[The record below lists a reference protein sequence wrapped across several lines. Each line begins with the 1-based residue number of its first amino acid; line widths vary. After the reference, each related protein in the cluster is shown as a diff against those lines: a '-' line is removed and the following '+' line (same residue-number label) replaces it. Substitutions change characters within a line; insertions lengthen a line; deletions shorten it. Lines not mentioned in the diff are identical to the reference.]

1 MPVVIGPIIPI
12 LASVALMILGSGALG
27 TLIGIRLAGGGQG
40 PLVVGVITAAYYA
53 GLTLGSLQC
62 FRLIT
67 RVGHIRAFAAFAS
80 IFSAVTLGHGLSS
93 DLFVWT
99 GLRFI
104 EGVCLAGIYMCV
116 ESWLNDHA
124 TNETRGKILSQYM
137 VTLYAAM
144 AASQQLINF
153 DQPGGPF
160 LFMIIAI
167 LLSLSLVPI
176 ALTRATAP
184 TLPDVTALGLR
195 KLYQASPLGI
205 AGVFLSGALTG
216 SLYGLGPVFAAQS
229 GFGVSGTAL
238 FMTIL
243 IAGGVFL
250 QWPLGRL
257 SDVFDRRRVIIVL
270 SIALAIAGVLLLF
283 VHSED
288 GFLFPALT
296 LTFGGLL
303 FSLYPMSM
311 AHTNDHIQREEMV
324 AASGGLILLNSFG
337 AILGP
342 LAAAST
348 MSVAGP
354 SGLFVFSSI
363 AAAALGGFGFWRTF
377 VRMPP
382 PPEEQMT
389 FRSVPQTTPVVAPL
403 HPEME
408 EDPTAAQ

>member
-1 MPVVIGPIIPI
+1 MPGVIGPIIPI
-12 LASVALMILGSGALG
+12 LASVALMVLGSGALS
-27 TLIGIRLAGGGQG
+27 TLIGIRLTGDGFG
-40 PLVVGVITAAYYA
+40 PVAVGIVTAAYYA

-62 FRLIT
+62 FRLII

-80 IFSAVTLGHGLSS
+80 IFSAAVLGHALSS
-93 DLFVWT
+93 NIVVWG

-104 EGVCLAGIYMCV
+104 EGICIAGIYMCV

-124 TNETRGKILSQYM
+124 TNETRGRILSQYM
-137 VTLYAAM
+137 VTLYTAL

-153 DQPGGPF
+153 DEPGGPF

-184 TLPDVTALGLR
+184 VLPDVVALGLR
-195 KLYQASPLGI
+195 QLIQASPLGI

-243 IAGGVFL
+243 IAGGVLL

-257 SDVFDRRRVIIVL
+257 SDVFDRRRVIIFLSVAL
-270 SIALAIAGVLLLF
+270 SITSFSLVVVPDQEDFVFLGLVLLL
-283 VHSED
+283 
-288 GFLFPALT
+288 
-296 LTFGGLL
+296 GGLL

-311 AHTNDHIQREEMV
+311 AHTNDHVPKEQMV
-324 AASGGLILLNSFG
+324 AASGGLILVNSFG

-342 LAAAST
+342 LVAALT
-348 MSVAGP
+348 MSAAGP
-354 SGLFVFSSI
+354 SGLFLFTAVIPGALSI
-363 AAAALGGFGFWRTF
+363 FGFWRSF
-377 VRMPP
+377 VRMSPLP
-382 PPEEQMT
+382 DEQMA
-389 FRSVPQTTPVVAPL
+389 FRAMPQSTPVGVPL

-408 EDPTAAQ
+408 EDAAGAN